1 MKTQLN
7 QIPLEFNPIE
17 VKITLENAEE
27 LKNFLI
33 LTSCISSPE
42 FWRDEYYNHYTDI
55 DGKSSAQS
63 LIKFDRLTSS
73 AQSLIKFDRLTSSAQ
88 ELTKFGDD
96 FISDDQ
102 WNTLSQIHK
111 KYA

>member
-73 AQSLIKFDRLTSSAQ
+73 AQ